1 MGYIKFISSS
11 CTVLRKETF
20 HEKARINKIPCL
32 LSFSRAF
39 FSTQTSSMATNNTVT
54 ETILIDGIQH
64 SFSREETDE
73 HITTLLAG
81 PEKTYQGVFDK
92 DSSTLAVYTLDT
104 SDSRS
109 SFANSTIPL
118 FEISVTPISEP
129 LSYPIVPQASNVD
142 YFFARIFYSSEPNY
156 SYIKYDDNSYEIH
169 IKDDRYIDTPAN
181 TPSNVVSRCETFKE
195 KAVQSDS
202 YFDGAVAATTSTIC
216 PTYGSIRTV
225 ADIAIKA
232 YTGTMTYRDWAA
244 LIVTGVSSL
253 PGLTAFGQL
262 MSAADATSQWSLLFS
277 CMVICRDS
285 FDYVAARY

>member
-1 MGYIKFISSS
+1 MKKRRLTKFLA
-11 CTVLRKETF
+11 CF
-20 HEKARINKIPCL
+20 
-32 LSFSRAF
+32 LSLALF
-39 FSTQTSSMATNNTVT
+39 FSTQVSSMAIENIAA

-64 SFSREETDE
+64 SFFREETDE
-73 HITTLLAG
+73 QITTLLIG
-81 PEKTYQGVFDK
+81 PEKTYQGVFNK
-92 DSSTLAVYTLDT
+92 NTNTLAVYTLDI
-104 SDSRS
+104 SAIDSFS
-109 SFANSTIPL
+109 SFANSSIPL
-118 FEISVTPISEP
+118 FEIIVPPASESSSCPIA
-129 LSYPIVPQASNVD
+129 PQASNVD
-142 YFFARIFYSSEPNY
+142 YFFARIFYSNEPNY

-181 TPSNVVSRCETFKE
+181 TPSNVASRCETFKE
-195 KAVQSDS
+195 KAVQADS

-216 PTYGSIRTV
+216 PTYGSIKTV

-244 LIVTGVSSL
+244 LVVTGVSSL
-253 PGLTAFGQL
+253 PGLGAFGQL